1 MTQSVNDKSTAW
13 LTVSLFDRFNN
24 PSPPSSVI
32 YRIDCLSTG
41 QNILAA
47 TTINGPGASFDIQI
61 LAAYDA
67 ILNAANSEEIKR
79 LTITAIYGSNDQ
91 LTAQYDWIVVN
102 LPYIN

>member
-1 MTQSVNDKSTAW
+1 MIQAVNDKSTAW
-13 LTVSLFDRFNN
+13 LTVSLSDRYGN
-24 PSPPSSVI
+24 PSPPSSVV

-47 TTINGPGASFDIQI
+47 TTVMSPGASFDIQI

-67 ILNAANSEEIKR
+67 IINSANSEEIKR